1 MEQIDNYF
9 KEIESKIAAAYKTA
23 NKARKRN
30 LDPEEQTNIPLA
42 KNMAERVEGLIGALV
57 PDIINSGLSKRIQ
70 ELEKKY
76 GKAEWRVAL
85 SISLETVHE
94 KFCKFENKVKAMEAG
109 IRVGLAYLTLG
120 VVSSPLEGFVELKI
134 KKRQDGK
141 EYFCLMY
148 SGPIRSAGGTA
159 GALSVVL
166 ADYIRMEEGY
176 DSYDATET
184 EIRRMVTELYD
195 YHERITNLQYLPGEK
210 EIRFLVKNL
219 PVQIDGD
226 PSEKIEVSNYKDLDR
241 IETNRIRSGPCL
253 VLGECLAQKASKLW
267 NTIST
272 RSGELDFEQWNFLE
286 MFISLQKKAKAKDS
300 QSKDKILPVYT
311 FIEDLVAGRPVL
323 TYPLAPGGF
332 RLRYGRSRVSGYS
345 STSIHPS
352 TMHALNK
359 YIATGTQLKIERPGK
374 ATAVTVCDS
383 IEGPIVKLKDDSVV
397 RLDDEALAKKLKNEI
412 KEILFLG
419 DILISYGDFY
429 NRAHTLLPPG
439 YCEEWWISELEKAT
453 VNTFG
458 TLDLDKLEY
467 LLEIEKEFFEKLFKD
482 PISTKVSA
490 ERAFTLSRKLNIPLY
505 PRYTY
510 HWNLISEEEFS
521 NLLGYV
527 ANSRITSEGNT
538 TTKLV
543 IKYDDNLKLILEKIG
558 IPHLVANNEFVV
570 IEKGD
575 AHTISEIFSLKNNTE
590 DGGRK
595 TTPEKTDEG
604 SEHISSLAR
613 VNKICDVKIRDK
625 SGVFVGARMG
635 RPEKAKMRKLTGSPH
650 VLFPIGEEGGRL
662 RSFQSSFENNK
673 ITAEFPVFY
682 CRKCDKQTIFSVCET
697 CDKKTIKQY
706 HCNTCGLIDDVTC
719 KHGSAVSYTKQT
731 IDIKNY
737 FDNYLKKLNIRTYPD
752 LIKGVRGTSNKD
764 HIPEHFIKGVFRAKH
779 DICVNKE
786 GTTRY
791 DMTQLPITHF
801 KPQEIGTFVERLND
815 LGYRKDIFGEDL
827 VNDGQILEL
836 LPQDVILPACS
847 ESPELGADK
856 ILLKTSFFIDDLLKE
871 FYKINKFYNMESEKD
886 LAGTLVA
893 VLAPHT
899 SAAVVGRII
908 GFSNTQGFFCNPMF
922 HAATRRDCDGDEAS
936 VMLLMDALI
945 NFSKQ
950 YLPDRRGS
958 TQDAPLVLTS
968 KLVPAEVDDMVFDLD
983 IAWRYPLEFYE
994 ACMEF
999 KQPREVE
1006 IEQFGK
1012 RLETE
1017 NQYSNFGFTHN
1028 VSDMNSGVTCSAY
1041 KVIPSME
1048 EKLKG
1053 QMELAD
1059 RIRAVDESDVARLV
1073 IEKHLIRDIRGNLRK
1088 FSMQQFR
1095 CSTCNEKYRRPP
1107 LVGNC
1112 IKCGGKIIFTISEGS
1127 IVKYL
1132 EPAISLAYK
1141 YKLPTYL
1148 KQNLELTKRGV
1159 ESLFGK
1165 EKEKQEGLGR
1175 WFG

>member
-1 MEQIDNYF
+1 MKEIDNYF
-9 KEIESKIAAAYKTA
+9 KEIGRKITETYKVA
-23 NKARKRN
+23 NKARKKN

-42 KNMAERVEGLIGALV
+42 KNMAERVEGLIGAV
-57 PDIINSGLSKRIQ
+57 IPDIINSGLSRRIQ

-76 GKAEWRVAL
+76 GKLDWRVAL
-85 SISLETVHE
+85 SVSLEVIDE
-94 KFCKFENKVKAMEAG
+94 KFCKFESKLKAMETG
-109 IRVGLAYLTLG
+109 IKVGLAYLTSG
-120 VVSSPLEGFVELKI
+120 VVSSPLEGFVELKL
-134 KKRQDGK
+134 KKRKDGK

-159 GALSVVL
+159 GALSVVI
-166 ADYIRMEEGY
+166 ADNIRKKMGY
-176 DSYDATET
+176 AAYDATEK
-184 EIRRMVTELYD
+184 EIRRTVTELYD
-195 YHERITNLQYLPGEK
+195 YHERVTNLQYLPSEK

-253 VLGECLAQKASKLW
+253 VMGECMAQKAKKLW
-267 NTIST
+267 NIMS
-272 RSGELDFEQWNFLE
+272 RQSNEVGLDHWSFLDN
-286 MFISLQKKAKAKDS
+286 FISLQKQAKSKGS

-323 TYPLAPGGF
+323 THPLAAGGF

-352 TMHALNK
+352 TMHILKK
-359 YIATGTQLKIERPGK
+359 YLATGTQLKIERPGK
-374 ATAVTVCDS
+374 ATAITVCDS
-383 IEGPIVKLKDDSVV
+383 IEGPIVKLKDGRVLRV
-397 RLDDEALAKKLKNEI
+397 DDEGLAKTLKDDI
-412 KEILFLG
+412 DEILFLG

-439 YCEEWWISELEKAT
+439 YCEEWWISEFEKAI
-453 VNTFG
+453 VDTFG
-458 TLDLDKLEY
+458 TLDMDKLE
-467 LLEIEKEFFEKLFKD
+467 LLLGIEKTFLEKLFKE
-482 PISTKVSA
+482 PISTKLSA
-490 ERAFTLSRKLNIPLY
+490 KRAFTISRKLNVPLH
-505 PRYTY
+505 PKYTY
-510 HWNLISEEEFS
+510 HWNLISTEEFPY
-521 NLLGYV
+521 LLNHIS
-527 ANSRITSEGNT
+527 NSRSTSNNGIV
-538 TTKLV
+538 TKLV
-543 IKYDDNLKLILEKIG
+543 IKYEDNLKLILDKSG
-558 IPHLVANNEFVV
+558 IPHLVANKEFIV
-570 IEKGD
+570 IENDD
-575 AHTISEIFSLKNNTE
+575 AYTISEIFNSKNDAEDNTTKIKQTENDLNNSLSLINNL
-590 DGGRK
+590 
-595 TTPEKTDEG
+595 
-604 SEHISSLAR
+604 S
-613 VNKICDVKIRDK
+613 DVKIRDK

-662 RSFQSSFENNK
+662 RSFQSTFESNK
-673 ITAEFPVFY
+673 ITAEFPIFY
-682 CRKCDKQTIFSVCET
+682 CEKCDNKTIFSVCET
-697 CDKKTIKQY
+697 CDRKTRKKY
-706 HCNTCGLIDDVTC
+706 HCSICGLINEEKC
-719 KHGSAVSYTKQT
+719 KHGDAATYTKQT
-731 IDIKNY
+731 IDIKNH
-737 FDNYLKKLNIRTYPD
+737 FDKYLKKLNIKTYPD

-764 HIPEHFIKGVFRAKH
+764 HIPEHFIKGIFRAKY
-779 DICVNKE
+779 DLCVNKE

-801 KPQEIGTFVERLND
+801 KSKEIGTSVERLKE
-815 LGYRKDIFGEDL
+815 LGYVKDVFGAEL
-827 VNDGQILEL
+827 TNDDQILEL
-836 LPQDVILPACS
+836 MPQDLILPACS
-847 ESPELGADK
+847 ESPELGAND
-856 ILLKTSFFIDDLLKE
+856 ILLKSSFFIDDLLKE
-871 FYKINKFYNMESEKD
+871 FYKLDKFYNMESEKD
-886 LAGTLVA
+886 IPGALVA

-908 GFSNTQGFFCNPMF
+908 GFSRTQGFLASPMF

-936 VMLLMDALI
+936 VTLLMDALL

-994 ACMEF
+994 ACMDF
-999 KQPREVE
+999 KEPREVE
-1006 IEQFGK
+1006 IEQLGK
-1012 RLETE
+1012 RLDTE
-1017 NQYSNFGFTHN
+1017 NQYHNFGFTHN
-1028 VSDMNSGVTCSAY
+1028 VSDINSGVTCSAY

-1048 EKLKG
+1048 DKLKG

-1059 RIRAVDESDVARLV
+1059 KIRAVDESDVARLV

-1107 LVGNC
+1107 LIGKC
-1112 IKCGGKIIFTISEGS
+1112 IKCDGKIIFTISEGS

-1132 EPAISLAYK
+1132 EPAISLADK
-1141 YKLPTYL
+1141 YNLPTYL

-1165 EKEKQEGLGR
+1165 EKEKQEGLGK